1 MKPAHTTSIGLF
13 GTCDNSKWREKFME
27 CYEESDIS
35 YFNPDAGDDWHP
47 GLIDDENKHL
57 LEDTIILF
65 PILSES
71 LGLGSLAEIGF
82 SVLNVIRNIEQ
93 GSNQHLI
100 VLIDNLCTKF
110 DTEEAERVHSN
121 CARKLVKSKLLTVK
135 HPNIMVV
142 DSIDSML
149 IASLSLIDAIDA
161 HEEVRWN
168 FDISLNK

>member
-35 YFNPDAGDDWHP
+35 YFNPDAGDNWHP
-47 GLIDDENKHL
+47 GLIEEENKHL
-57 LEDTIILF
+57 LEDEIILF
-65 PILSES
+65 PILAES
-71 LGLGSLAEIGF
+71 LALGSLAEIGF
-82 SVLNVIRNIEQ
+82 SVRRVVKNIED

-100 VLIDNLCTKF
+100 VLIDDVCTAK
-110 DTEEAERVHSN
+110 TASESEINHSN
-121 CARKLVKSKLLTVK
+121 RTRKLVKSKLFDIT

-142 DSIDSML
+142 DTTDNL
-149 IASLSLIDAIDA
+149 LLASLALIDAIDL

-168 FDISLNK
+168 FDISLHK